1 MGGFARTGSRRFSN
15 LRVGRTGRDGRGGTC
30 ILCTSSLLVP
40 IRCRTSTGPGHDR
53 MMFHQPSG
61 RGDVERS
68 RPHDPAALRW
78 VAPSSEG
85 TIDQGANGSLDLDYC
100 CKALLGERCFGR
112 SRFRADDRGIGC
124 VRVWGSEVDELPG
137 CTIDARLFGDE
148 RRWYSSCRTNIAES
162 CR

>member
-112 SRFRADDRGIGC
+112 SRFRADDRGDRLC
-124 VRVWGSEVDELPG
+124 SRVGFRGGRTAWVHHRCAALRRRASLVLLVQDEH
-137 CTIDARLFGDE
+137 R
-148 RRWYSSCRTNIAES
+148 
-162 CR
+162 